1 MDIKP
6 PQKPIKKDPMPLENN
21 LRDMFNE
28 ANKTNESF
36 QPKNDY
42 PKPNF
47 NTNYNNQYNVVKSK
61 KKLSKKAKIIIF
73 LLLFVIIGSGIAVFY
88 FLNKQTSQVPVASTN
103 TPVEP
108 TKKEEPPKFY
118 SPLTG
123 IEFANEEPTKRPVTA
138 VMVENSPSARP
149 QSGLEEADMV
159 FEAIAEA
166 GVTRFMAV
174 YQESAP
180 TKIGPV
186 RSARPYYL
194 DYALWL
200 DASYGH
206 VGGSPDALQD
216 IKKFGVKDLD
226 EFANASS
233 YWRATDRYA
242 PHNAYTSIER
252 LSVANQK
259 KGYNSSDFKPLE
271 HKIDVP
277 QTPKVTK
284 VDFAVSG
291 PNYSPTFSYDPATNS
306 YLRSQA
312 GSPHKDAQSG
322 KQINPKV
329 VIALITKQG
338 TDSDGYHT
346 NYQTVGSGKLFVFQD
361 GIVSEGTWSKNDRA
375 SELNLTDQYGL
386 PLKINAGKTWITLL
400 GSPDSV
406 RYSN

>member
-6 PQKPIKKDPMPLENN
+6 PQKPIKKEPIPLENN

-28 ANKTNESF
+28 SNHVSDSFKPYTN
-36 QPKNDY
+36 Y
-42 PKPNF
+42 PKPDF
-47 NTNYNNQYNVVKSK
+47 STNYHNPHITLKTK
-61 KKLSKKAKIIIF
+61 KRLSKKAKIIIF
-73 LLLFVIIGSGIAVFY
+73 ISLLSVIGIAFSIFIFFNNQKAKAPDV
-88 FLNKQTSQVPVASTN
+88 STAI
-103 TPVEP
+103 TQDEP
-108 TKKEEPPKFY
+108 TKVEPPKYY

-123 IEFANEEPTKRPVTA
+123 IEFANEEPTKRPITA

-174 YQESAP
+174 YQESTP
-180 TKIGPV
+180 SKIGPV

-226 EFANASS
+226 EFANAST

-242 PHNAYTSIER
+242 PHNAYTSLEK
-252 LSVANQK
+252 LSLANQK
-259 KGYNSSDFKPLE
+259 KGFNSSDFKPLE

-284 VDFAVSG
+284 VDFAISG

-312 GSPHKDAQSG
+312 GAPHKDAQSG

-329 VIALITKQG
+329 VIALIAKKG
-338 TDSDGYHT
+338 NDADGYHT

-375 SELNLTDQYGL
+375 SELNLTDKYGL
-386 PLKINAGKTWITLL
+386 PLKVNAGKSWITLL
-400 GSPDSV
+400 DSPDNV